1 MNVLPFKASPVQNR
15 QCYHRSA
22 RTSGIDSKGTGE
34 ARVVKMATAYSQ
46 KSDRDLVLACQ
57 KREPAAFEELVKRHQ
72 RTVYALLYQL
82 APDWHDTSDLAQECF
97 IRVWRNINNLRNPG
111 AFRSWLTQIVTNLF
125 YDELRKRPRR
135 IPTISMDETLD
146 GSDDVT
152 AEQATRDIADTSTLP
167 DERILSHEL
176 SDAIREAMT
185 KLPEQFRTAIVLRE
199 IEGLS
204 YEEIAILTKT
214 EMGTVKS
221 RIARARTKLQELLQ
235 PYLSGSSTEVT
246 G

>member
-1 MNVLPFKASPVQNR
+1 MNILPFPTASDETG
-15 QCYHRSA
+15 QCYHKDA
-22 RTSGIDSKGTGE
+22 RDTGLSIVGNGK
-34 ARVVKMATAYSQ
+34 ARLRIMATAYSQ

-82 APDWHDTSDLAQECF
+82 APDWHDTSDLAQEVF
-97 IRVWRNINNLRNPG
+97 IRVWRSINNLRNPSS
-111 AFRSWLTQIVTNLF
+111 FRSWLTQIVTNLF

-135 IPTISMDETLD
+135 VPTISMDDTLND
-146 GSDDVT
+146 GSDDT
-152 AEQATRDIADTSTLP
+152 AESATRDIADLSSMP
-167 DERILSHEL
+167 DERILSREL
-176 SDAIREAMT
+176 TEAIREAMT
-185 KLPEQFRTAIVLRE
+185 RLPEQFRTAIVLRE

-221 RIARARTKLQELLQ
+221 RIARARTKLQELLK
-235 PYLSGSSTEVT
+235 PYLSGSSSEVT